1 MRKSSILT
9 NFFYQS
15 IFQLVKI
22 AIPIITVPIVSRS
35 LGPSGIGI
43 NAFTNSIAQYFILL
57 SGLGINLYGNKIIA
71 TNRENKD
78 RLSDTFWEIFYLKF
92 FTTLFS
98 LSLYLVISSI
108 FFNEYK
114 LFMIL
119 QSINIIAVLFDISW
133 FFMGI
138 EDFKKTS
145 LVSLYSQLF
154 IFVSIILFIKSE
166 DDIWKYILIQ
176 AIGNLLS
183 QVLVWR
189 YIFKEIKFKKIYIC
203 NVLFHIK
210 PTLKFFIPQV
220 AVIVYTILNKTILG
234 LITNSTEVGFYT
246 NAVSLGSICIT
257 LITTIDLVMLPK
269 MSNLFSNNHNELMD
283 KYLKLSIHIQLLASI
298 PIAFGLIG
306 ISNKLVPWFFGDKF
320 DILKIYIPLASPL
333 IVIVPLGM
341 AIARQYL
348 LPSGRTSEYTW
359 SVFLGAI
366 ISIILNFILIPY
378 IGIYGAIVATV
389 CSEVFVCFHRV
400 ISLLKTTS
408 FRFDY
413 ISVAKTFVSSYIMF
427 FSVVLLTKNMVSA
440 PSTTIVQFVL
450 GIVIY
455 FLVNLFLK
463 NEYLLFVIRQ
473 LKK

>member
-138 EDFKKTS
+138 EDF
-145 LVSLYSQLF
+145 
-154 IFVSIILFIKSE
+154 
-166 DDIWKYILIQ
+166 
-176 AIGNLLS
+176 
-183 QVLVWR
+183 
-189 YIFKEIKFKKIYIC
+189 
-203 NVLFHIK
+203 
-210 PTLKFFIPQV
+210 
-220 AVIVYTILNKTILG
+220 
-234 LITNSTEVGFYT
+234 
-246 NAVSLGSICIT
+246 
-257 LITTIDLVMLPK
+257 
-269 MSNLFSNNHNELMD
+269 
-283 KYLKLSIHIQLLASI
+283 
-298 PIAFGLIG
+298 
-306 ISNKLVPWFFGDKF
+306 
-320 DILKIYIPLASPL
+320 
-333 IVIVPLGM
+333 
-341 AIARQYL
+341 
-348 LPSGRTSEYTW
+348 
-359 SVFLGAI
+359 
-366 ISIILNFILIPY
+366 
-378 IGIYGAIVATV
+378 
-389 CSEVFVCFHRV
+389 
-400 ISLLKTTS
+400 
-408 FRFDY
+408 
-413 ISVAKTFVSSYIMF
+413 
-427 FSVVLLTKNMVSA
+427 
-440 PSTTIVQFVL
+440 
-450 GIVIY
+450 
-455 FLVNLFLK
+455 
-463 NEYLLFVIRQ
+463 
-473 LKK
+473 